1 MSGIDLSRFDLN
13 LLKAFDALER
23 ERNVTAAARRLHLG
37 QPAMSHALARLR
49 RHLDDELFVRSSSG
63 MVPTP
68 RAAALTEPI
77 RAALAQIE
85 GALQPEATSDAATTS
100 QRFRI
105 AMSDVVAAAIVP
117 GLSAALRERAPAA
130 SIGVQTYDP
139 RTAARRLDDGEIDLA
154 IGMIKKSSGWHE
166 LETLYQED
174 FVCVFHP
181 RQIKVRRPIT
191 LKQFV
196 SYPHVLVTF
205 AEDDKGFVDTALE
218 KAKAERTVSVTSP
231 YFLLSGYLLHALPII
246 ATLPRRYAQL
256 CRTMSDATI
265 NELPFP
271 SPRMT
276 ISMIWHRRSKQ
287 NPASI
292 LLRQTVRDV
301 VSR

>member
-23 ERNVTAAARRLHLG
+23 ERNVTLAARKLHLG

-49 RHLDDELFVRSSSG
+49 RHLDDELFVRSSGG
-63 MVPTP
+63 MVPTA
-68 RAAALTEPI
+68 RAIALTEPI

-85 GALQPEATSDAATTS
+85 GALQPEASSDATS
-100 QRFRI
+100 TAQRFRI

-117 GLSAALRERAPAA
+117 GLSAVLQEKAPAA
-130 SIGVQTYDP
+130 SIGVKTYDP
-139 RTAARRLDDGEIDLA
+139 RTVGRRLDDGEIDLA

-166 LETLYQED
+166 LEPLYEED

-181 RQIKVRRPIT
+181 GQIKIRRPIT
-191 LKQFV
+191 LKQFAAHR
-196 SYPHVLVTF
+196 HVLVTF

-218 KAKAERTVSVTSP
+218 KARTERTISVTSP
-231 YFLLSGYLLHALPII
+231 YFLLSGYLLHAIPII

-256 CRTMSDATI
+256 CRTMSDVTVC
-265 NELPFP
+265 ELPFA

-287 NPASI
+287 NPVSI
-292 LLRQTVRDV
+292 LLRQAVRDV
-301 VSR
+301 VSG

>member
-49 RHLDDELFVRSSSG
+49 RDLDDELFVRSATG
-63 MVPTP
+63 MVPTS
-68 RAAALTEPI
+68 RAVALTEPI

-85 GALQPEATSDAATTS
+85 SALQSEVTGDAATTD

-105 AMSDVVAAAIVP
+105 AMSDVVAAAVVP
-117 GLSAALRERAPAA
+117 RLSAALRKRAPAA
-130 SIGVQTYDP
+130 SVGVQTYDP
-139 RTAARRLDDGEIDLA
+139 RTVARRLDDGEIDLA
-154 IGMIKKSSGWHE
+154 IGMIKKSSGWHDV
-166 LETLYQED
+166 ETLYEED

-181 RQIKVRRPIT
+181 KQIRVTRQIT

-218 KAKAERTVSVTSP
+218 RAKAERTVSVTSP
-231 YFLLSGYLLHALPII
+231 YFLLAGYLLHALPII

-256 CRTMSDATI
+256 CRTMSEATI
-265 NELPFP
+265 NELPFI

-276 ISMIWHRRSKQ
+276 ISMMWHRRSKQ

-292 LLRQTVRDV
+292 LLRQAVREA